1 MAKSLQFAIPSTMHL
16 YSTGFSTPFWMRMIA
31 KHSFAGRPI
40 RFGYKIWCLCGEND
54 CPYQSSI
61 NTGKSDNSVAPL
73 GTRIMQGTGDVA
85 KGHPDPEK

>member
-1 MAKSLQFAIPSTMHL
+1 
-16 YSTGFSTPFWMRMIA
+16 MRMIA